1 MTDIAVSAGDEPEKK
16 SRKLL
21 LPVLALALGAAGFG
35 STYLGL
41 WSPAALLKPAEKPHA
56 AQASAVTFVTVPTV
70 DVPLPGGAYRG
81 VVLSA
86 VIETDQAHAETV
98 THLMPR
104 VLDAF
109 TTFLSSVDPAAYGKR
124 GVLEIIRAE
133 LITRTRYV
141 LGEEPV
147 KDLLITEFRF
157 K

>member
-1 MTDIAVSAGDEPEKK
+1 MTDIAVSATDEPEKK

-35 STYLGL
+35 STYLGF
-41 WSPAALLKPAEKPHA
+41 WSPAALLKPAEKAHV
-56 AQASAVTFVTVPTV
+56 AQVPEVSFVAVPMV
-70 DVPLPGGAYRG
+70 DVPLPGGTYRG

-86 VIETDQAHAETV
+86 VIETDQAYAETV

-104 VLDAF
+104 VQDAF
-109 TTFLSSVDPAAYGKR
+109 TTFLSNVDPAAYGKR

-141 LGEEPV
+141 LGEEAV

>member
-1 MTDIAVSAGDEPEKK
+1 MTEIAVSPEEKPEKK

-21 LPVLALALGAAGFG
+21 LPILAVTLGGAGFA
-35 STYLGL
+35 SSYLGL
-41 WSPAALLKPAEKPHA
+41 WHPTDLFAGGHEQVAAEMPD
-56 AQASAVTFVTVPTV
+56 VTFVTIPTV
-70 DVPLPGGAYRG
+70 EVPIPGGAYRA

-86 VIETDQAHAETV
+86 SIETDEGHAETV
-98 THLMPR
+98 KLLMPR
-104 VLDAF
+104 VLDIF
-109 TTFLSSVDPAAYGKR
+109 TTFLSSVDPAAYSKR

-147 KDLLITEFRF
+147 RDLLITEFRF